1 VIRAIIDVNV
11 LLSAILG
18 PLGISR
24 RIVLAWEAGW
34 FVPITSEDILRE
46 LHDKLRLPDIV
57 RRFRIT
63 DADRSWIFGL
73 LAAYAEMV
81 ELAPPDVPAV
91 TGDPEDDAV
100 LAAAR
105 MGRAEYL
112 VTGDKGLLALRDHE
126 GVRIVSPREFLEM
139 LEASRSD

>member
-1 VIRAIIDVNV
+1 VIRATIDVNV

-34 FVPITSEDILRE
+34 FVPITSEGILRE
-46 LHDKLRLPDIV
+46 LDEKPRLPDIV
-57 RRFRIT
+57 RRHRIS

-73 LAAYAEMV
+73 LAAYAETV
-81 ELAPPDVPAV
+81 RLAPSDVRTV

-100 LAAAR
+100 LATAHV
-105 MGRAEYL
+105 GGAE
-112 VTGDKGLLALRDHE
+112 VPRD
-126 GVRIVSPREFLEM
+126 R
-139 LEASRSD
+139 